1 MMEDVSL
8 GARVLL
14 AKHKYAGWRDKW
26 RANHPYLEAH
36 PEEGPSWLRK
46 QAARNWGKPARGKE
60 LIETGLPVVAT
71 SEAALDARAREE
83 QAEAEAAAAEVKEG
97 NLPELSEQYKRA
109 FSALLTAP
117 P

>member
-36 PEEGPSWLRK
+36 PEEAPSWLRK
-46 QAARNWGKPARGKE
+46 QAAYWPFPRA
-60 LIETGLPVVAT
+60 LPLAHPQVP
-71 SEAALDARAREE
+71 SPSPSPNPFPSPDH
-83 QAEAEAAAAEVKEG
+83 
-97 NLPELSEQYKRA
+97 
-109 FSALLTAP
+109 
-117 P
+117 